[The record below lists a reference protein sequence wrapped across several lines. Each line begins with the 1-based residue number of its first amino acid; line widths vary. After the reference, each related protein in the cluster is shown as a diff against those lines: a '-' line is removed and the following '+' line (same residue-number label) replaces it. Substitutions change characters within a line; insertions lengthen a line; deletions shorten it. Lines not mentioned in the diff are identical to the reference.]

1 MDDIL
6 SGFFTDSAGSV
17 INYQVGPPT
26 GMLNILNQ
34 AWNWS
39 TDRPGFCRKNKLTF
53 NHKGET
59 SQNLEENTVYLWNI
73 CIRSYDLEKFQI
85 YQVISNILLKK
96 WVFYIVEALVYRAY
110 IYIHVNVS
118 CRLHHSDEGCGRCAR
133 RHVPDLDQP
142 CYHEHQQPTS
152 HVPDQHI

>member
-26 GMLNILNQ
+26 GMLKILNQ
-34 AWNWS
+34 TWNWS

-73 CIRSYDLEKFQI
+73 CIRGYDLEKFQI
-85 YQVISNILLKK
+85 YQVIWYFKYIIKKMSIL
-96 WVFYIVEALVYRAY
+96 Y
-110 IYIHVNVS
+110 
-118 CRLHHSDEGCGRCAR
+118 CRSTG
-133 RHVPDLDQP
+133 
-142 CYHEHQQPTS
+142 
-152 HVPDQHI
+152 I